1 MRREEGAGALQPFG
15 GCYHEAL
22 QIGCNCFHKALV
34 YQISAGMI
42 ASMGAVGQMLR
53 LGILWDDCGF
63 CNSSVLGKM
72 RAKERMGPLEN
83 EVVK

>member
-1 MRREEGAGALQPFG
+1 
-15 GCYHEAL
+15 
-22 QIGCNCFHKALV
+22 
-34 YQISAGMI
+34 MI